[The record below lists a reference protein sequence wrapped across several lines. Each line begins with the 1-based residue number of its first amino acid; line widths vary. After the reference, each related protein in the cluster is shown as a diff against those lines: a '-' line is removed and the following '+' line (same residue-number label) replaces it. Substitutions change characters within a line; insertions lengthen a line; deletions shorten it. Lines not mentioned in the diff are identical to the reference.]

1 MEFSRR
7 YDGSLAVHSFPWRMP
22 GRCPR
27 PADPW
32 IPQESRPLVVG
43 GRVSGHGWKGVP
55 SGPPSLV
62 PPRALQGRSVPP
74 SLRSV
79 RYSRPFGTPCGRPFR
94 ARGPR
99 HCPAGDRR
107 DRPTRSRGATPPA
120 PRRTRPCPP
129 RRPPR
134 LTAATLTT
142 VEPPRRR
149 PPRKE
154 TPWTSPAA
162 SAATRGGR
170 PTATRGRLV
179 HLLARPDRPAVVDR
193 GWHHRKHNHWG
204 RRDPVPRPK
213 AAAGDRTGRQQP
225 GAVGGRQGR

>member
-142 VEPPRRR
+142 VGLPAPAPAEEGDAVDITC
-149 PPRKE
+149 RKCGD
-154 TPWTSPAA
+154 PWEAA
-162 SAATRGGR
+162 YLRHEVAWYTCWHGRTVQRWSTGGGITASTTTGDAAG
-170 PTATRGRLV
+170 
-179 HLLARPDRPAVVDR
+179 
-193 GWHHRKHNHWG
+193 
-204 RRDPVPRPK
+204 PK

>member
-1 MEFSRR
+1 VHELTFTLVTVVLWGQAAIDQIAMEFSRR

-43 GRVSGHGWKGVP
+43 GRVSGHWWKGVP

-79 RYSRPFGTPCGRPFR
+79 RYSHPFGTPCGRPFR

-99 HCPAGDRR
+99 NC
-107 DRPTRSRGATPPA
+107 
-120 PRRTRPCPP
+120 PRRGLSGPP
-129 RRPPR
+129 
-134 LTAATLTT
+134 
-142 VEPPRRR
+142 
-149 PPRKE
+149 
-154 TPWTSPAA
+154 
-162 SAATRGGR
+162 
-170 PTATRGRLV
+170 
-179 HLLARPDRPAVVDR
+179 
-193 GWHHRKHNHWG
+193 
-204 RRDPVPRPK
+204 DPE
-213 AAAGDRTGRQQP
+213 
-225 GAVGGRQGR
+225 QGRHPACAKADAPLPAKEASTAHRSDAHDR

>member
-1 MEFSRR
+1 
-7 YDGSLAVHSFPWRMP
+7 MP
-22 GRCPR
+22 AGAR
-27 PADPW
+27 PTDPW
-32 IPQESRPLVVG
+32 IPQESRATG
-43 GRVSGHGWKGVP
+43 CRWKGVRP
-55 SGPPSLV
+55 LVEGCPAGSPSLV
-62 PPRALQGRSVPP
+62 PPRTLQGWSVPP

-120 PRRTRPCPP
+120 PRRTRLCPP

-142 VEPPRRR
+142 VGLPAPAPAEEGDAVDITC
-149 PPRKE
+149 RKCGD
-154 TPWTSPAA
+154 PWEAA
-162 SAATRGGR
+162 YLRHEVAWYTCWHGRTVQRWSTGGGITASTTTGDAAG
-170 PTATRGRLV
+170 
-179 HLLARPDRPAVVDR
+179 
-193 GWHHRKHNHWG
+193 
-204 RRDPVPRPK
+204 PK